1 MIPIWAITALGGAAI
16 VAAGVVWHFDQVA
29 DARAEGWATATAA
42 ALEAKVE
49 EDRLRRQANQ
59 GVTDRAT
66 QQRIHLAAA
75 AAAARTER
83 DELLAE
89 LARRGAPGDPAAGDG
104 ADDAATAAR
113 ALGECSGRYQDVARA
128 ADALTAQVRGLQDYA
143 RSVCM
148 TPAPVSLATERTAP

>member
-1 MIPIWAITALGGAAI
+1 
-16 VAAGVVWHFDQVA
+16 
-29 DARAEGWATATAA
+29 
-42 ALEAKVE
+42 
-49 EDRLRRQANQ
+49 
-59 GVTDRAT
+59 VTDRAT

-89 LARRGAPGDPAAGDG
+89 LARRGAPGDPAAGPD

-143 RSVCM
+143 TSVCL
-148 TPAPVSLATERTAP
+148 TVNSTTITTERAAR

>member
-1 MIPIWAITALGGAAI
+1 MIAGWAIAVLGGAAV
-16 VAAGVVWHFDQVA
+16 VAAAAWWHVDQVD
-29 DARAEGWATATAA
+29 DARAQGWAAATAA

-59 GVTDRAT
+59 GVTDRASKD
-66 QQRIHLAAA
+66 RNALAAA

-83 DELLAE
+83 DQLLAE
-89 LARRGAPGDPAAGDG
+89 LATRGAPGDPAAGAG
-104 ADDAATAAR
+104 ADDAAVAAR
-113 ALGECSGRYQDVARA
+113 ALGECSGRYQSVARA

-148 TPAPVSLATERTAP
+148 TSPTTTERPAP